1 MSEVQGND
9 EQGKPEKHL
18 VILVHGINTLADW
31 MPAMTETLESAGFLV
46 APTSFGGMSVSRFLL
61 PFQRPR
67 QQAIQ
72 RVLTNIRTAKEQCQ
86 PHKISVI
93 THSFGTYVVAR
104 ILQKEAWPWHRIIFC
119 GSVVREDFPLD
130 EVRDRFTAPLLNEVG
145 TRGHLAGNGGMG
157 DLGVWIGR
165 IIWVQQSDRSNQ
177 MARGFSAQRF
187 FDAGFLQKILG
198 PIPSGWHYH
207 QRLGQAKSFAL
218 DYTGN
223 NENTA
228 ARDCAAF
235 ILGASR
241 TWCLVHSLW
250 EGNYD

>member
-1 MSEVQGND
+1 MSAPQD
-9 EQGKPEKHL
+9 FRHHAQLRHL
-18 VILVHGINTLADW
+18 CRCQNLA
-31 MPAMTETLESAGFLV
+31 E
-46 APTSFGGMSVSRFLL
+46 GGMALAPNYIL
-61 PFQRPR
+61 R
-67 QQAIQ
+67 Q
-72 RVLTNIRTAKEQCQ
+72 L
-86 PHKISVI
+86 
-93 THSFGTYVVAR
+93 
-104 ILQKEAWPWHRIIFC
+104 
-119 GSVVREDFPLD
+119 VREDFPLD

-177 MARGFSAQRF
+177 MARGFTAQRF